1 MTKTKF
7 SISELNAMLRG
18 MQILVRDK
26 RRMDIPA
33 LKTEIRKMQS
43 RIANRERY
51 DAMRSLGLVKT
62 PYGWE

>member
-33 LKTEIRKMQS
+33 LKIEIRKMQS

>member
-7 SISELNAMLRG
+7 SISELYAMLRG

-33 LKTEIRKMQS
+33 LKIEIRKMQS